1 MTNLDKK
8 SYDFSDESDS
18 RSKSKP
24 TVSVFDEDDEFAIP
38 AAYGEVPDAN
48 QVLLKMKD
56 QIDVLESRLQD
67 RTYEIRENSKY
78 IKRLETNFIDAIDK
92 NIENVYNYMD
102 FHVADLKDHIQ
113 QRMNIIGDKL
123 VKNAKKIQENKDL
136 AY

>member
-1 MTNLDKK
+1 MI
-8 SYDFSDESDS
+8 S
-18 RSKSKP
+18 
-24 TVSVFDEDDEFAIP
+24 
-38 AAYGEVPDAN
+38 
-48 QVLLKMKD
+48 
-56 QIDVLESRLQD
+56 
-67 RTYEIRENSKY
+67 YEIRENSKY

>member
-56 QIDVLESRLQD
+56 QIDVLESRL
-67 RTYEIRENSKY
+67 
-78 IKRLETNFIDAIDK
+78 
-92 NIENVYNYMD
+92 
-102 FHVADLKDHIQ
+102 
-113 QRMNIIGDKL
+113 
-123 VKNAKKIQENKDL
+123 
-136 AY
+136 